1 MCIQPRLIKGK
12 HGWTLARQIFTGKP
26 RICLMNTL
34 ENPRPRRESAGLA
47 SRLKDPIINEDLDAI
62 RRAIDPSAF
71 RGKSVIVSGGSG
83 FLGSWI
89 CDTLVGLDSRIIC
102 LDNLSTGVF
111 ENIDHL
117 KTVKNFKFERADVCT
132 YSKNPKVDMVFHLAS
147 RPAPEDYQK
156 HPVETALA
164 NATGTDR
171 MLDLARKNDAR
182 VFYASS
188 SEAYGDPEVF
198 PTPESCEGKVDPLG
212 PRSCYE
218 EGKRFGEALCKA
230 YHDQYGLDVR
240 IARLFNSYGPRLRP
254 DGLYGRVVSR
264 FITKALRG
272 DEITVFGD
280 GSQTR
285 SFSYVTDTISG
296 SLVFMGL
303 DRSSE
308 MVLNIGT
315 QEEIKILDLVDPI
328 RRLTGSKS
336 TVRFLPFPAGDHMRR
351 LPDIGRAKKV
361 LAWSPTVSFADGL
374 ERTLKWFHS
383 IKTT

>member
-1 MCIQPRLIKGK
+1 
-12 HGWTLARQIFTGKP
+12 
-26 RICLMNTL
+26 MNTL
-34 ENPRPRRESAGLA
+34 ENPRPRRYSGDLA
-47 SRLKDPIINEDLDAI
+47 LGLKDQIINQDLDAI
-62 RRAIDPSAF
+62 RKSIDPSAF
-71 RGKSVIVSGGSG
+71 QGKGVLVSGGSG

-89 CDTLVGLDSRIIC
+89 CDTLIGLDSRIIC

-117 KTVKNFKFERADVCT
+117 KTVKSFKFERADVCT

-164 NATGTDR
+164 SATGTDR

-198 PTPESCEGKVDPLG
+198 PTPESYEGKVDPLG

-240 IARLFNSYGPRLRP
+240 IARLFNSYGPRLRAE
-254 DGLYGRVVSR
+254 GLYGRVISR
-264 FITKALRG
+264 FILQALRG
-272 DEITVFGD
+272 DDITVFGD

-285 SFSYVTDTISG
+285 SFSYVTDTVSA
-296 SLVFMGL
+296 SLLFMGL

-308 MVLNIGT
+308 MVLNIGMKV
-315 QEEIKILDLVDPI
+315 ENNIRDLAERIKAIAVSD
-328 RRLTGSKS
+328 SS
-336 TVRFLPFPAGDHMRR
+336 VRFLPLPAGDHMRR
-351 LPDIGRAKKV
+351 LPDTARMERLLG
-361 LAWSPTVSFADGL
+361 WSPSLRLETGL
-374 ERTLKWFHS
+374 DRTLRWFRS
-383 IKTT
+383 QKP

>member
-1 MCIQPRLIKGK
+1 
-12 HGWTLARQIFTGKP
+12 
-26 RICLMNTL
+26 
-34 ENPRPRRESAGLA
+34 
-47 SRLKDPIINEDLDAI
+47 LKDPIISEDLVVI
-62 RRAIDPSAF
+62 RRSIDPSAF
-71 RGKSVIVSGGSG
+71 QGKSVLVSGGSG

-89 CDTLVGLDSRIIC
+89 CDTLVGLVSRIIC

-117 KTVKNFKFERADVCT
+117 KTLKSFKFENADVCT
-132 YSKNPKVDMVFHLAS
+132 YSKNPKVHMVFHLAS

-171 MLDLARKNDAR
+171 MLELARKNDAR

-198 PTPESCEGKVDPLG
+198 PTPESYEGKVDPLG

-230 YHDQYGLDVR
+230 YHDQYGIDVR
-240 IARLFNSYGPRLRP
+240 IARLFNSYGPRLRAE
-254 DGLYGRVVSR
+254 GLYGRVISR
-264 FITKALRG
+264 FILQALRG
-272 DEITVFGD
+272 DDITVFGE

-285 SFSYVTDTISG
+285 SFSYVTDTVSA
-296 SLVFMGL
+296 SLLFMGL

-308 MVLNIGT
+308 KVLNIGMK
-315 QEEIKILDLVDPI
+315 EENNIRDLAERIKAIA
-328 RRLTGSKS
+328 RSHS
-336 TVRFLPFPAGDHMRR
+336 TIRFLPLPAGDHMRR
-351 LPDIGRAKKV
+351 LPDTGRMERI
-361 LAWSPTVSFADGL
+361 LGWSPSIQLETGL
-374 ERTLKWFHS
+374 DRTLRWFRS
-383 IKTT
+383 KKP